1 MKTLFKNLFISKS
14 IQPEL
19 TGLPDNQR
27 IYCIGDIHG
36 RLDLLTQLQQLILI
50 DAEHYLGNKTI
61 VYLGDYI
68 DRGPDSKQVIDY
80 LIDHDKLTDFKK
92 IYLLG
97 NHEQALLQFLHTADP
112 NIAND
117 WLKFGGLTTL
127 MSYGVELKGIP
138 TLLDMK
144 RIHAELT
151 YKTPYKHLEFYQNL
165 TISYEAG
172 DYYFV
177 HAGIKPKTK
186 LDKQRPEDL
195 IWIRE
200 EFTNSA
206 LYHGKVIVHGHT
218 ITPEPELLSNRIGI
232 DTGAYS
238 TGILTCAV
246 FEDLSCKFIQTT
258 K

>member
-1 MKTLFKNLFISKS
+1 MKSFFKNLFNSNP

-19 TGLPDNQR
+19 TGLPDNHR

-68 DRGPDSKQVIDY
+68 DRGPESKQVIDY

-97 NHEQALLQFLHTADP
+97 NHEQAFLQFLHTGEP

-117 WLKFGGLTTL
+117 WFKFGGLTTL
-127 MSYGVELKGIP
+127 MSYGVELRGIP

-144 RIHAELT
+144 RIHTELT
-151 YKTPYKHLEFYQNL
+151 YKTPKQHLKFYQNL

-177 HAGIKPKTK
+177 HAGVKPKTK
-186 LDKQRPEDL
+186 LDKQRPEDQ

-200 EFTNSA
+200 EFTNSI